1 MSSVYELQKQLESI
15 VLQISDIKQIPT
27 QSAISDVTNTIAA
40 TPDIV
45 YGLATLNAINQTIA
59 TVNSTVIQLNLVL
72 KALRT
77 TLIIGQ

>member
-27 QSAISDVTNTIAA
+27 QSAISDVTNTITSTPHIIYGA
-40 TPDIV
+40 T
-45 YGLATLNAINQTIA
+45 TQSAINETIA

-72 KALRT
+72 KALRI

>member
-1 MSSVYELQKQLESI
+1 MSSVYELQKQLESL
-15 VLQISDIKQIPT
+15 VLQMSDIKQIPT
-27 QSAISDVTNTIAA
+27 QTAISDVANTIVA

-72 KALRT
+72 KALRI
-77 TLIIGQ
+77 TLIIGK